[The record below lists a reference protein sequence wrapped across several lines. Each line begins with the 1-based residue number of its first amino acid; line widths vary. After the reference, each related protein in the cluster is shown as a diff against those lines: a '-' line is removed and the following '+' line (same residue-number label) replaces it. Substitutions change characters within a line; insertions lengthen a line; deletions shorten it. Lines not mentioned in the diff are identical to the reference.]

1 MLPDQQSQS
10 ADGFADTVRELGV
23 ADLPALIEL
32 LDRDQDA
39 NSVVAE
45 RVVAAQLDPLGSGG
59 PTWGW
64 FSDGQLRSAVFIG
77 PNVILAETTPQA
89 RREFAARL
97 SQVGRRSSA
106 IVGYRE
112 EVLDLWRRL
121 EPTWGPCREV
131 REDQPLMVCTHDP
144 EPEPLEGVR
153 RLGIEDIDVFMPAA
167 IDMFTEEVGVSP
179 IAGGRGPG
187 YRARVAQSI
196 SQGRVYGRI
205 DHGETIFK
213 AEIGA
218 VGPGSA
224 QLQGVWITPRLRGS
238 GLSISALSAVVR
250 IARAEHAPRISL
262 YANSHNEPALRAYE
276 HVGFR
281 QVGTFATVLF

>member
-10 ADGFADTVRELGV
+10 VDGFADTVRELGV
-23 ADLPALIEL
+23 ADLPDLIEL

-112 EVLDLWRRL
+112 EVLDLGGASNRRGAM
-121 EPTWGPCREV
+121 PRSTR
-131 REDQPLMVCTHDP
+131 DQPLMVCTHDP
-144 EPEPLEGVR
+144 EPELEGVR
-153 RLGIEDIDVFMPAA
+153 RLGIEQIMFMPAPRS
-167 IDMFTEEVGVSP
+167 TCSP
-179 IAGGRGPG
+179 RSRSFPDCRRGPG
-187 YRARVAQSI
+187 SARVAQSI
-196 SQGRVYGRI
+196 FRAGCTGGSITAKRS
-205 DHGETIFK
+205 FK
-213 AEIGA
+213 AKSG
-218 VGPGSA
+218 
-224 QLQGVWITPRLRGS
+224 QLAGECCNCKVWITPRLRGS